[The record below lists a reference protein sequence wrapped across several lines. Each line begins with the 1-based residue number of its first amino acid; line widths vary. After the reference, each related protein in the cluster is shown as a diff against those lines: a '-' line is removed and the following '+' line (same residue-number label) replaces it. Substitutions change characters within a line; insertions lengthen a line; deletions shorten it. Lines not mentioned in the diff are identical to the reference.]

1 MRDERC
7 CNGQC
12 IAPGGK
18 CPVVGF
24 GKVWPPRQHRIDTD
38 VEIVGIKHR
47 LNVLEDQMQQI
58 FNILQGGDE

>member
-1 MRDERC
+1 MNACFCTGACMRE
-7 CNGQC
+7 
-12 IAPGGK
+12 GGK

-24 GKVWPPRQHRIDTD
+24 GKVWPPREHRVDTA

-58 FNILQGGDE
+58 FNMLNGSEE